1 MILKSLDVYHGKNV
15 LSTDQ
20 NSEVIKKMPKNAII
34 DPEHGLQSVGNSV
47 CNGVFHMAKNGS
59 ELIWETMALAKSNQE
74 MIWSSVGST
83 PLTSALRTICG
94 IKPTDFAAQH
104 VTGKEQ
110 N

>member
-1 MILKSLDVYHGKNV
+1 MIFKSLDVYHGKNV

-20 NSEVIKKMPKNAII
+20 NSEVITKMPKNAII
-34 DPEHGLQSVGNSV
+34 DPEHGLQSVGTSV
-47 CNGVFHMAKNGS
+47 ANGVFHMAKNGS
-59 ELIWETMALAKSNQE
+59 DLMWETMVLAKSDRE

-83 PLTSALRTICG
+83 PLTSALRKICG

-110 N
+110 K